1 MSNKE
6 LQLMLEAENMA
17 NTLALVGRKLLE
29 SPLVADREL
38 SKFILKKLEAFK
50 DFEDGTIKPIIMED

>member
-6 LQLMLEAENMA
+6 LQLMLEAENLA

-29 SPLVADREL
+29 SPLVTDREL

-50 DFEDGTIKPIIMED
+50 EFEDATIKPIIMED

>member
-6 LQLMLEAENMA
+6 LQLMLEAENLA

-50 DFEDGTIKPIIMED
+50 EFEDATIKPIIMED

>member
-1 MSNKE
+1 MSNRE
-6 LQLMLEAENMA
+6 LQLMLEAENLA

-50 DFEDGTIKPIIMED
+50 DFEDATIKPIIMED

>member
-1 MSNKE
+1 MSNRE
-6 LQLMLEAENMA
+6 LQLMLEAENLA

-50 DFEDGTIKPIIMED
+50 EFEDVTIKPIIMED

>member
-1 MSNKE
+1 MSNRE
-6 LQLMLEAENMA
+6 LQLMLEAENLA

-38 SKFILKKLEAFK
+38 SKFILKKLEAFNE
-50 DFEDGTIKPIIMED
+50 FEDETIKPIIMED

>member
-1 MSNKE
+1 MSNRE
-6 LQLMLEAENMA
+6 LQLMLEAENLA

-50 DFEDGTIKPIIMED
+50 DFEDVTIKPIIMED